1 MHPHHRQLR
10 ERHGARVRASF
21 TLVAPLAH
29 VATDMREP
37 DTAQLDLF
45 SRERSGAVGA
55 LIERPLDAAKDDL
68 RRADVES
75 AIDRHSPAT
84 PSTPGTRTSAT
95 ATRTTGTR
103 ATGTGRARSAA
114 CTGEGVSFPELLAAD
129 VDCRRHKSGTAAA
142 KAWAADRAA
151 NLYDLWLDLNE
162 RSYAPGPSICFVITR
177 PKCREVW
184 AAGYRDRVV
193 HHALYRQV
201 HERFERS
208 FIADSCACIEGR
220 GTLYAARRLE
230 AKVRAITANWTRPAY
245 YLKCDIAN
253 FFPSIDKARL
263 WQLLERRIAEPF
275 WRWLAAV
282 VLFHDP
288 RPGVDLRGDPAL
300 HARILPAKSLFHQP
314 AGRGLPIGNLP
325 SQFGANVYL
334 NELDQHV
341 KHRLRAPHYVRYVD
355 DFILLHESA
364 RQLNAWRSAIER
376 FLPERLGVELN
387 PAKTILQPIA
397 RGIDFV
403 GQVIKPHRRALRR
416 RTLNAALERLR
427 TMPEEDVY
435 AAANSY
441 LGNARQATHSHAD
454 RVRIAKEV
462 RWRGFAVDHELTKVY
477 QRRTSQ

>member
-21 TLVAPLAH
+21 TLVAPLAEH
-29 VATDMREP
+29 VATDMRIP

-45 SRERSGAVGA
+45 DEGPSAAVA
-55 LIERPLDAAKDDL
+55 PLLDRQDADL
-68 RRADVES
+68 RRGDVES
-75 AIDRHSPAT
+75 ANDRHSPAT

-103 ATGTGRARSAA
+103 ATRTGRARSAA
-114 CTGEGVSFPELLAAD
+114 CNGAGISFPELLAAD
-129 VDCRRHKSGTAAA
+129 LDCRRHKSGTAAA
-142 KAWAADRAA
+142 RAWAADRAA
-151 NLYDLWLDLNE
+151 NLYQLWLELNA
-162 RSYAPGPSICFVITR
+162 RTYTPGPSICFAITR
-177 PKCREVW
+177 PKIREVW

-193 HHALYRQV
+193 HHALYRHV
-201 HERFERS
+201 HERFERA

-230 AKVRAITANWTRPAY
+230 VKARAVTANWTRPAW

-253 FFPSIDKARL
+253 FFPSIDKAIL
-263 WQLLERRIAEPF
+263 WRLLERKIPEPF
-275 WRWLAAV
+275 WRWLAGM

-288 RPGVDLRGDPAL
+288 REGVDVRGDPARL
-300 HARILPAKSLFHQP
+300 ARIPPAKSLFHQP
-314 AGRGLPIGNLP
+314 VGRGLPIGNLP

-341 KHRLRAPHYVRYVD
+341 KHQLRAAHYVRYVD
-355 DFILLHESA
+355 DFVIVHDSPA
-364 RQLNAWRSAIER
+364 QLNAWRAAIER
-376 FLPERLGVELN
+376 FLPDRLGVQLN
-387 PAKTILQPIA
+387 PAKTVLQPVE

-403 GQVIKPHRRALRR
+403 GQVLKPQRRTLRR

-427 TMPEEDVY
+427 VMPEEDVY

-441 LGNARQATHSHAD
+441 LGNARQTTHGHRD
-454 RVRIAKEV
+454 RCRIANVV
-462 RWRGFAVDHELTKVY
+462 RRRGFAVDHQLTKVY
-477 QRRTSQ
+477 P